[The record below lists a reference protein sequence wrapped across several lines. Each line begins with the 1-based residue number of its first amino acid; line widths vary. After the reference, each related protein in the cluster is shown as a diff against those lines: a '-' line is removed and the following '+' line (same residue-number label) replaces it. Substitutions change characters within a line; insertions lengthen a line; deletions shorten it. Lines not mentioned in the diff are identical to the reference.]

1 MKPIN
6 MKSFR
11 LPTVILVLG
20 VFLTLPLSAIAK
32 GSASAGQEKA
42 AICEA
47 CHGKDGKSM
56 DPNYPN
62 LAGQHK
68 SYLVKALSD
77 YRSGQR
83 SNAIMAGFA
92 VQLSNQDIEDLA
104 TWYSVQEGLE
114 DLSIK

>member
-1 MKPIN
+1 
-6 MKSFR
+6 MKSHQ
-11 LPTVILVLG
+11 LTILLFVL
-20 VFLTLPLSAIAK
+20 FCLLLMPLSATAR
-32 GSASAGQEKA
+32 GSASAGQQKA
-42 AICEA
+42 ATCEA

-83 SNAIMAGFA
+83 SNAIMASFA
-92 VQLSNQDIEDLA
+92 SQLSNQDIEDLA
-104 TWYSVQEGLE
+104 TWYSVQDGLE

>member
-1 MKPIN
+1 
-6 MKSFR
+6 MKSHH
-11 LPTVILVLG
+11 LTILLLALSSLLAV
-20 VFLTLPLSAIAK
+20 PLSAAAK
-32 GSASAGQEKA
+32 GSAAAGQQKA
-42 AICEA
+42 ATCEA

-68 SYLVKALSD
+68 SYLVKALID

-92 VQLSNQDIEDLA
+92 SQLSNQDIQDLA
-104 TWYSVQEGLE
+104 TWYSVQDGLE